1 MYHHTMTCLPVH
13 PKELD
18 IDSEGESDPLWLQHK
33 TMQMI
38 DEFTDVNEGEK
49 ELMKMWNLHVMK
61 YGYVGDCQIPVALE
75 MFIECRG
82 RELLR
87 KHLYRN
93 FVLHMSSMFDFG
105 LVSPEVMQKTIR
117 KLQVS
122 TSSWRSFEVCAVL
135 TPSISL

>member
-1 MYHHTMTCLPVH
+1 MTCLPVH

-61 YGYVGDCQIPVALE
+61 YGYVGDCQIPVALD
-75 MFIECRG
+75 MFIDCRG
-82 RELLR
+82 RDLLR
-87 KHLYRN
+87 KNLYRN
-93 FVLHMSSMFDFG
+93 FILHVCSMFDFG
-105 LVSPEVMQKTIR
+105 LVSPEVMQNAIR
-117 KLQVS
+117 KLQVKII
-122 TSSWRSFEVCAVL
+122 L
-135 TPSISL
+135 